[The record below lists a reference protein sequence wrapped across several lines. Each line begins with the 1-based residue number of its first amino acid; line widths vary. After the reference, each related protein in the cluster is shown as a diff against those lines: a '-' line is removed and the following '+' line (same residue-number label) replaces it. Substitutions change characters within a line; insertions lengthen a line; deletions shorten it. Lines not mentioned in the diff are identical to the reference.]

1 MFDIFNNYKGFII
14 TGLIVFIFIAGVFAR
29 AVYSNLQDE
38 IENLEN
44 EKLILNSKLLIEK
57 TNNITAKA
65 IIDKQNKEIETKKV
79 DYEKNIK
86 DFEEWKNKPQEI
98 KYKEV
103 IKYKEIKSNE
113 CEDIKNIIN
122 DIRSTS
128 F

>member
-1 MFDIFNNYKGFII
+1 MLDIFNGYKGFII
-14 TGLIVFIFIAGVFAR
+14 IGLVIFIFTIGFFLR
-29 AVYSNLQDE
+29 SVYLNLQDE

-65 IIDKQNKEIETKKV
+65 IIDKQNKEIESKKV

-113 CEDIKNIIN
+113 CEDIKDIIN
-122 DIRSTS
+122 SIRSTS

>member
-1 MFDIFNNYKGFII
+1 MLDIFNGYKGFII
-14 TGLIVFIFIAGVFAR
+14 IGLVIFIFTIGFFLR
-29 AVYSNLQDE
+29 SVYLNLQDE

-65 IIDKQNKEIETKKV
+65 IIDKQNKEIESKKV

-86 DFEEWKNKPQEI
+86 DFEEWKNQPPETR
-98 KYKEV
+98 YKEV
-103 IKYKEIKSNE
+103 IKYKEVKSNE

-122 DIRSTS
+122 SIRSTS